1 MMNGIVVVD
10 KAAGFTS
17 HDVVAKMRGI
27 CGQRKIGHTGTLD
40 PMATGV
46 LPVCLGNA
54 TKLCDMLA
62 EKDKEYVARLLL
74 GMETDTQDVTGQVTA
89 RHSVDVTESQVQSAA
104 EFFVGEYLQ
113 VPPMYSALKVEGRKL
128 YELARAGKEVERKA
142 RPVVIRELE
151 ILDCSLPEV
160 VLRVVCSKGTYIRT
174 LCADIGERLGC
185 GGTMKS
191 LRRTRVGRFS
201 LEGAYPLEE
210 VQRRKDE
217 GSLQSL
223 VIPTESVF
231 EGCPVIHASER
242 ACGLLDNGNALL
254 TGQTA
259 EQRIYE
265 EGQWVRMHRPD
276 GSFAGIYAYE
286 RARGWYR
293 PVKMF
298 LEKE

>member
-74 GMETDTQDVTGQVTA
+74 GLETDTQDVTGQVTA
-89 RHSVDVTESQVQSAA
+89 RHSVDVTEGQVRSAA
-104 EFFVGEYLQ
+104 ASFVGEYLQ
-113 VPPMYSALKVEGRKL
+113 VPPMYSALKVEGKKL

-142 RPVVIRELE
+142 RPVAIRELE

-160 VLRVVCSKGTYIRT
+160 GLRVVCSKGTYIRT

-201 LEGAYPLEE
+201 LGGAYPLEE

-231 EGCPVIHASER
+231 EGCPAMHVSESAR
-242 ACGLLDNGNALL
+242 SLLDNGNALWPE
-254 TGQTA
+254 QTE

-265 EGQWVRMHRPD
+265 EGQWIRMRWPD

-286 RARGWYR
+286 TSHGWYK